1 MTKTYCERLQ
11 PDLRGA
17 AIRGNRALPPIIC
30 QLSCRY
36 DAHDRGAGAAFA
48 HGKAG
53 TGAGGGGR
61 RASVVL
67 DGGTGQMATT
77 NPIDEY
83 LAGLDE
89 PKRATL
95 TSLRDTITVIVPE
108 AEQCIS
114 YGMPAFK
121 LRGKTIAGF
130 AAFKSHLSYLPH
142 SGSVIP
148 LLAEETAAYTS
159 TKGSLHFPVD
169 EPLPDALVRRLLE
182 ARMAEAFDKG

>member
-1 MTKTYCERLQ
+1 MREPFTR
-11 PDLRGA
+11 A
-17 AIRGNRALPPIIC
+17 ASHDSPVAPPSRAA
-30 QLSCRY
+30 
-36 DAHDRGAGAAFA
+36 DDRP
-48 HGKAG
+48 KAG
-53 TGAGGGGR
+53 SPVQVAVEG
-61 RASVVL
+61 ASVVS
-67 DGGTGQMATT
+67 DGGMGQMAAT

-83 LAGLDE
+83 LATLDE

-95 TSLRDTITVIVPE
+95 TSLRDTIMAIVPE

-148 LLAEETAAYTS
+148 QLAEETAAYTS

-169 EPLPDALVRRLLE
+169 GPLPEALVRKLL
-182 ARMAEAFDKG
+182 AVRMAEAFGKR

>member
-1 MTKTYCERLQ
+1 MPVESENWLPTAGRLAIARGRGLGYLDALGADLENAAVSKTEIDHYL
-11 PDLRGA
+11 
-17 AIRGNRALPPIIC
+17 
-30 QLSCRY
+30 
-36 DAHDRGAGAAFA
+36 
-48 HGKAG
+48 G
-53 TGAGGGGR
+53 T
-61 RASVVL
+61 
-67 DGGTGQMATT
+67 
-77 NPIDEY
+77 
-83 LAGLDE
+83 LDE

-95 TSLRDTITVIVPE
+95 SKLRDTIVAIVPD

-148 LLAEETAAYTS
+148 QLAKETEGYTK

-169 EPLPDALVRRLLE
+169 KPLPEKLVRTLLDT
-182 ARMAEAFDKG
+182 RMAEAFGPGR